1 METLLAATVRIRTK
15 HGLGLRGF
23 ESREL
28 CPKLQ
33 DTARLSPKERCNPR
47 PSRKRVAQRD
57 CFQSATDFSERLL
70 QRARA
75 QSTKCSRRAST
86 ACSCSS
92 AREGASDATKNR
104 TQQRLK
110 KARETARCLVKL
122 PGRYDK
128 DVDPGRS
135 IARGPAVNKAGEA
148 TPVRELVNN
157 RRTRR
162 SATASRAATPAR
174 AEDVE
179 HTCPEEIHPCTR
191 GSLPATTL

>member
-1 METLLAATVRIRTK
+1 MTTVRIRTK
-15 HGLGLRGF
+15 NSLGFRGF
-23 ESREL
+23 ECGSCAQASGHSETE
-28 CPKLQ
+28 PKR
-33 DTARLSPKERCNPR
+33 AAAIH

-57 CFQSATDFSERLL
+57 CFQSATDFSERVCCIE
-70 QRARA
+70 RA
-75 QSTKCSRRAST
+75 QKQGCSSRAST
-86 ACSCSS
+86 ACSS
-92 AREGASDATKNR
+92 ARRSASDATKNR

-110 KARETARCLVKL
+110 KARKTARCLVKL

-174 AEDVE
+174 AEDV
-179 HTCPEEIHPCTR
+179 
-191 GSLPATTL
+191 

>member
-1 METLLAATVRIRTK
+1 MASASEASNRGSSAQASGHSETA
-15 HGLGLRGF
+15 
-23 ESREL
+23 
-28 CPKLQ
+28 PKNG
-33 DTARLSPKERCNPR
+33 CNPR
-47 PSRKRVAQRD
+47 PLEQELR
-57 CFQSATDFSERLL
+57 SATAFRVQLTFLNACCSER
-70 QRARA
+70 A
-75 QSTKCSRRAST
+75 QKQGCSSRAST
-86 ACSCSS
+86 ACSS
-92 AREGASDATKNR
+92 ARRSASDATKNR

-174 AEDVE
+174 AEDV
-179 HTCPEEIHPCTR
+179 
-191 GSLPATTL
+191 

>member
-1 METLLAATVRIRTK
+1 METLLTTTVRMRTK
-15 HGLGLRGF
+15 NGLGFRGF

-28 CPKLQ
+28 CPSFRHSEAESKR
-33 DTARLSPKERCNPR
+33 AAAIR

-57 CFQSATDFSERLL
+57 CFQSATGFLN
-70 QRARA
+70 AC
-75 QSTKCSRRAST
+75 CSLTLKKQGCSSRAST
-86 ACSCSS
+86 ACSS
-92 AREGASDATKNR
+92 AREGALATQQKNR

-110 KARETARCLVKL
+110 AARETARCLVKL

-174 AEDVE
+174 AEDV
-179 HTCPEEIHPCTR
+179 
-191 GSLPATTL
+191 